1 MRGRYEI
8 IPGESIG
15 PFRLGMTRKE
25 VEALNIRPMK
35 SIEDGTGTVFASIG
49 VIVRYDKSGKCS
61 QIEVYFAPFPFAHEH
76 EERFRESAP
85 TYVLAG
91 RDLNHTSEH
100 DVKELFGSISP
111 DIEISYGG
119 FALPSAGLRASKW
132 ESSDDFIYSL
142 MVAPRAARK
151 A

>member
-1 MRGRYEI
+1 VNERYEI

-15 PFRLGMTRKE
+15 PFKLGMTRE
-25 VEALNIRPMK
+25 QIEGLNIRPMTNF
-35 SIEDGTGTVFASIG
+35 EDGSGTVFASVG
-49 VIVRYDKSGKCS
+49 MIVHYDPSGTCGG
-61 QIEVYFAPFPFAHEH
+61 IAAFFAPFPFAHEH
-76 EERFRESAP
+76 AERFRENAP

-91 RDLNHTSEH
+91 RDVNHTSEH

-119 FALPSAGLRASKW
+119 FALPSAGLHASKW

-142 MVAPRAARK
+142 SVVRPVAK
-151 A
+151 K